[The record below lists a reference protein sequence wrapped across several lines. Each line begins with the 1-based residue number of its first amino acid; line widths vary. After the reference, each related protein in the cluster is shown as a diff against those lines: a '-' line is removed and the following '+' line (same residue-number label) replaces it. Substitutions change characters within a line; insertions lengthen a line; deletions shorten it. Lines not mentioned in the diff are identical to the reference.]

1 MTTVPILISW
11 AYFTQ
16 DLLVKRRK
24 ITMAER
30 VSDERRMELVAMITS
45 AYISSFNGGDMR
57 PPDAITI
64 ARFIEDI
71 TDKFDE
77 KYPRE
82 D

>member
-1 MTTVPILISW
+1 
-11 AYFTQ
+11 
-16 DLLVKRRK
+16 
-24 ITMAER
+24 MAER

-45 AYISSFNGGDMR
+45 AYISSFNGSDMR